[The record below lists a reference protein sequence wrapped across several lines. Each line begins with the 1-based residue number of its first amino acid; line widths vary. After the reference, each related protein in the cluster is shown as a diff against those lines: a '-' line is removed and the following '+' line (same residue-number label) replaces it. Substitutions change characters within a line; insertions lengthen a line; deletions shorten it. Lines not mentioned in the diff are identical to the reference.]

1 MSWIDA
7 TGLELADSR
16 ETAPG
21 EYLFH
26 IRKP

>member
-21 EYLFH
+21 AYLFH